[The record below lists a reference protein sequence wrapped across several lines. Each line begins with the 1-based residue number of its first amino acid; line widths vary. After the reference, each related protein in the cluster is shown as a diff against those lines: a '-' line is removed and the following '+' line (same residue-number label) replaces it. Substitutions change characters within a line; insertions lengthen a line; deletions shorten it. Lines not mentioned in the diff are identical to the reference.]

1 MGLSLLLLHQGS
13 VLLLES
19 LADTLTVL
27 EELLGA
33 SHDTGVLTGGKSV
46 GGEVVDAVRKALFNK
61 RRVKLKQKELILE
74 TM

>member
-1 MGLSLLLLHQGS
+1 
-13 VLLLES
+13 
-19 LADTLTVL
+19 VL

-61 RRVKLKQKELILE
+61 RRVKLKQKELILV